1 MDLCL
6 EIQLYL
12 DCIFKIGSQTIFL
25 LNISIHLYVIQ
36 CQTHRKG
43 GWLSSFL
50 FISIHYGV
58 IMLRQNTKW
67 GVWCECLLWKSKK
80 KIKKIRKLQ
89 REILDFFVWTVSTP
103 FLFSGNIPCTPKV
116 LLEMFITLL
125 KYFHAALHRR
135 QPKNNSSSSETCW
148 LCTGSRS
155 GFSRCSSCL
164 CNALSTS
171 LSLVSLQK
179 CLCTLLNT

>member
-1 MDLCL
+1 MPNTQKRRLVKL
-6 EIQLYL
+6 
-12 DCIFKIGSQTIFL
+12 IFIYFHSLWSYHAEAEHKMGS
-25 LNISIHLYVIQ
+25 VM
-36 CQTHRKG
+36 
-43 GWLSSFL
+43 W
-50 FISIHYGV
+50 
-58 IMLRQNTKW
+58 MLVMEKQ
-67 GVWCECLLWKSKK
+67 KK
-80 KIKKIRKLQ
+80 KKKIRKLQ

>member
-1 MDLCL
+1 MLVM
-6 EIQLYL
+6 EKQ
-12 DCIFKIGSQTIFL
+12 KNKKNQKT
-25 LNISIHLYVIQ
+25 
-36 CQTHRKG
+36 TKG
-43 GWLSSFL
+43 
-50 FISIHYGV
+50 
-58 IMLRQNTKW
+58 NT
-67 GVWCECLLWKSKK
+67 G
-80 KIKKIRKLQ
+80 
-89 REILDFFVWTVSTP
+89 FFVWTVSTP

-164 CNALSTS
+164 CHALSTS
-171 LSLVSLQK
+171 LSLVNLQK
-179 CLCTLLNT
+179 CLCTLLNTQHGIPFHKIQLSVLLLPFTEDLYQSTYKKSKQIK